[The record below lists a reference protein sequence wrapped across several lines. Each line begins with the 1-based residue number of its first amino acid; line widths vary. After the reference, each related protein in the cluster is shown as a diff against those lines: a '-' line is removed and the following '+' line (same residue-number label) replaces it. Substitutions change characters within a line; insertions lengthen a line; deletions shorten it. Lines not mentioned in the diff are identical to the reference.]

1 MTTQRKID
9 NSLLKR
15 FERKE
20 NSNSRK
26 VNSKEKRVYFLIVC
40 EGEETEPNYF
50 KAFERELPPY
60 TLNIQ
65 PWGTARDPLGVVNAA
80 IEFKKRSKKDSVWVV
95 FDKDDFPAKNFNA
108 AIKKAA
114 ANQIK
119 CAWSNEA
126 FELWYI
132 LHFQY
137 LDTPL
142 SRNDYQRLLE
152 TEINKKA
159 NKGKTPFKYNKNSKE
174 MFQLLK
180 KYGNQEQAI
189 QRAIKLEQQF
199 ENQQYA
205 THNPCTL
212 VYKLVEELNNPQIV
226 FEK

>member
-50 KAFERELPPY
+50 KAFEKELPPY
-60 TLNIQ
+60 TLDIQ
-65 PWGTARDPLGVVNAA
+65 TWGTGRDPLGVVNAA
-80 IEFKKRSKKDSVWVV
+80 IELNKRSKKDSVWVV

-119 CAWSNEA
+119 CAGRTKPSNSGTS
-126 FELWYI
+126 FIFNTWI
-132 LHFQY
+132 
-137 LDTPL
+137 PL
-142 SRNDYQRLLE
+142 FPA
-152 TEINKKA
+152 TIINVFLKQKSTKKRI
-159 NKGKTPFKYNKNSKE
+159 KERPRSSTIKTA
-174 MFQLLK
+174 K
-180 KYGNQEQAI
+180 KCSSI
-189 QRAIKLEQQF
+189 
-199 ENQQYA
+199 
-205 THNPCTL
+205 
-212 VYKLVEELNNPQIV
+212 
-226 FEK
+226 